1 MEKTKINDILTYD
14 FYSSLEISNDEK
26 YLAFLK
32 TNADLD
38 ENKYNSYLY
47 LFDIEKN
54 KKYKVSDNKNIG
66 IFIFDEDDNLIYKEK
81 SDDKF
86 DYFYKK
92 DRSMGVGSLEFK
104 IDKNVSYIK
113 DLKNGYYL
121 IKASDKLKEDEK
133 KKQKENSF
141 YKEVTKLPFWFNGTG
156 YINNQKQSLYLYKK
170 EDKTFKKI
178 RDFENESL
186 NAFAINKNANKLALV
201 LGKNDN
207 NVSRLRD
214 DLIILDLGNKEEK
227 IIIENEF
234 SYYDLFFNDKDEIIF
249 VATDMKKGGINEDAF
264 IYKSNLAGKY
274 KKISS
279 DDFDKSFGNS
289 IGSDARYE
297 AYRTFA
303 YKNNKFY
310 FVVTEKE
317 ESKLYSL
324 DENENIKLEISGCVE
339 DFAIG
344 NDNIYYF
351 AMTENRISHLKEKKN
366 GKILLDNKIN
376 SSLGKIEEFF
386 YESNGDKIRGYVLL
400 PVDFDKNKKYPT
412 ILSIHG
418 GPKTE
423 FSNIF
428 HHEHQVFANDGYIII
443 YTNPHGSSGN
453 GVKYS
458 DIRGKYGTIDYED
471 LMNFT
476 DLAIKKYPQIDE
488 NNMGVYGG
496 SYGGFMTNWIVS
508 HTNRF
513 KAANSQR
520 SISNWTSFYGVSD
533 IGYYFAPDQTGANPW
548 DNLEKMWEQSP
559 IKHAKNVK
567 TPTMFIHSDE
577 DYRCPLEQGL
587 QMYARIKENGVDT
600 KIYIFHGENHELSRS
615 GKPKARIKR
624 LDAIKE
630 WFDRYL
636 KWEEKQKQKNLFL
649 P

>member
-141 YKEVTKLPFWFNGTG
+141 YKEVNKLPFWFNGTG
-156 YINNQKQSLYLYKK
+156 YINNQKQSLYLFKK
-170 EDKTFKKI
+170 EDKSLQKI

-214 DLIILDLGNKEEK
+214 DLIILDLENKEEK

-264 IYKSNLAGKY
+264 IYKSDLSGKY
-274 KKISS
+274 KKISP

-339 DFAIG
+339 DFAIA
-344 NDNIYYF
+344 NNNIYYF

-376 SSLGKIEEFF
+376 SSLGKIEELY
-386 YESNGDKIRGYVLL
+386 YESNGDKIRGFVLL

-476 DLAIKKYPQIDE
+476 DFAIKKYPQIDE

-600 KIYIFHGENHELSRS
+600 KMYIFHGENHELSRS

-624 LDAIKE
+624 LEKIKE
-630 WFDRYL
+630 WFDGYL
-636 KWEEKQKQKNLFL
+636 K
-649 P
+649 

>member
-121 IKASDKLKEDEK
+121 IKASDKLSEDEK

-141 YKEVTKLPFWFNGTG
+141 YKEVSKLPFWFNGTG
-156 YINNQKQSLYLYKK
+156 YINNQKQSLYLFKK
-170 EDKTFKKI
+170 EDKSLQKI
-178 RDFENESL
+178 RDFENDSL

-207 NVSRLRD
+207 KVSRLRD
-214 DLIILDLGNKEEK
+214 DLIILDLENKEEK

-249 VATDMKKGGINEDAF
+249 VASDMKKGGINEDAF
-264 IYKSNLAGKY
+264 IYKSNLSGKY
-274 KKISS
+274 KKISP

-297 AYRTFA
+297 AYRTFF

-339 DFAIG
+339 DFAIA

-351 AMTENRISHLKEKKN
+351 AMTEDRISHLKEKKN
-366 GKILLDNKIN
+366 NKILLDNKIN

-412 ILSIHG
+412 LLSIHG

-476 DLAIKKYPQIDE
+476 DFAIKKYPQIDE

-587 QMYARIKENGVDT
+587 QMYTRIKENGVDT
-600 KIYIFHGENHELSRS
+600 KMYIFHGENHELSRS

-624 LDAIKE
+624 IEKIKK
-630 WFDRYL
+630 WFDGYL
-636 KWEEKQKQKNLFL
+636 KWKEK
-649 P
+649 

>member
-170 EDKTFKKI
+170 EDKTLKKI

-186 NAFAINKNANKLALV
+186 NSFAINKNANKLALV

-214 DLIILDLGNKEEK
+214 DLIILDLENKEEK

-234 SYYDLFFNDKDEIIF
+234 AYYDLFFNDKDEIIF

-264 IYKSNLAGKY
+264 IYKSNLTGKY
-274 KKISS
+274 KKISPN
-279 DDFDKSFGNS
+279 DFDKSFGNS

-339 DFAIG
+339 DFAIA

-366 GKILLDNKIN
+366 DKILLDNKIK

-412 ILSIHG
+412 LLSIHG

-476 DLAIKKYPQIDE
+476 DFAIKKYPQIDE

-587 QMYARIKENGVDT
+587 QMYTIIKENGVDT
-600 KIYIFHGENHELSRS
+600 KMYIFHGENHELSRS

-624 LDAIKE
+624 LEKIKE

-636 KWEEKQKQKNLFL
+636 KWKEK
-649 P
+649 

>member
-121 IKASDKLKEDEK
+121 IKTSDKLSEDKK

-170 EDKTFKKI
+170 EDKSLQKI
-178 RDFENESL
+178 RDFENDSL
-186 NAFAINKNANKLALV
+186 NAFAINKNTNKLALV

-214 DLIILDLGNKEEK
+214 DLIILDLENKEEK

-234 SYYDLFFNDKDEIIF
+234 AYYDLFFNDKDEIIF
-249 VATDMKKGGINEDAF
+249 VASDMQKGGINEDAF
-264 IYKSNLAGKY
+264 IYKTNLSGEY
-274 KKISS
+274 KKISP

-297 AYRTFA
+297 AYRPFF

-317 ESKLYSL
+317 ESKLYSI

-339 DFAIG
+339 DFAIA

-351 AMTENRISHLKEKKN
+351 AMTEDRISHLKEKKN
-366 GKILLDNKIN
+366 NKILLDNKIN

-458 DIRGKYGTIDYED
+458 DIRGKYGSIDYED

-587 QMYARIKENGVDT
+587 QMYTRIKENGVDT
-600 KIYIFHGENHELSRS
+600 KMYIFHRENHELSRS

-624 LDAIKE
+624 LEKIKE
-630 WFDRYL
+630 WFDGYL
-636 KWEEKQKQKNLFL
+636 K
-649 P
+649 

>member
-47 LFDIEKN
+47 LFDIEN
-54 KKYKVSDNKNIG
+54 NEKYKVSDNKNIG

-92 DRSMGVGSLEFK
+92 DRSMGAGSLEFK

-121 IKASDKLKEDEK
+121 IKASDKLSEDEK

-141 YKEVTKLPFWFNGTG
+141 YKEVTKLPFWFNGIG
-156 YINNQKQSLYLYKK
+156 YIDNQKQSLYLYKK
-170 EDKTFKKI
+170 EDKSLQKI
-178 RDFENESL
+178 RGFENESL
-186 NAFAINKNANKLALV
+186 NAFAMNKNANKLALV

-207 NVSRLRD
+207 KVSRLRD
-214 DLIILDLGNKEEK
+214 DLIILDLENKEEK

-249 VATDMKKGGINEDAF
+249 VASDMKKGGINEDAF
-264 IYKSNLAGKY
+264 IYKGNLSGEY
-274 KKISS
+274 KKISP

-289 IGSDARYE
+289 IGSDARHE
-297 AYRTFA
+297 AYRTFF

-339 DFAIG
+339 DFAIA

-366 GKILLDNKIN
+366 DKILLDNKIN

-386 YESNGDKIRGYVLL
+386 YESNGDKIRGFVLL

-412 ILSIHG
+412 LLSIHG

-476 DLAIKKYPQIDE
+476 ELAIKKYPQIDE

-587 QMYARIKENGVDT
+587 QMYTRIKENGVDT

-624 LDAIKE
+624 LEKIKE
-630 WFDRYL
+630 WFDGYL
-636 KWEEKQKQKNLFL
+636 K
-649 P
+649 

>member
-1 MEKTKINDILTYD
+1 MEKTKINDILTYY

-81 SDDKF
+81 FDDKF

-141 YKEVTKLPFWFNGTG
+141 YKEVNKLPFWFNGTG

-170 EDKTFKKI
+170 EDKTLKKI

-186 NAFAINKNANKLALV
+186 NSFAINKNANKLALV

-214 DLIILDLGNKEEK
+214 DLIILDLKNKEEK

-264 IYKSNLAGKY
+264 IYKSDLSGKY
-274 KKISS
+274 KKISP

-339 DFAIG
+339 DFAIA
-344 NDNIYYF
+344 NNNIYYF

-412 ILSIHG
+412 LLSIHG

-458 DIRGKYGTIDYED
+458 DIRGKYGSIDYED

-600 KIYIFHGENHELSRS
+600 KMYIFHGENHELSRS

-624 LDAIKE
+624 LEKIKE
-630 WFDRYL
+630 WFDGYL
-636 KWEEKQKQKNLFL
+636 KWKEK
-649 P
+649 

>member
-32 TNADLD
+32 TNANLD

-121 IKASDKLKEDEK
+121 IKASDKLSEDEK

-141 YKEVTKLPFWFNGTG
+141 YKEVSKLPFWFNCIG
-156 YINNQKQSLYLYKK
+156 YIDNQKQSLYLYKK
-170 EDKTFKKI
+170 EDKSLQKI

-207 NVSRLRD
+207 KVSRLRD
-214 DLIILDLGNKEEK
+214 DLIILDLENKEEK

-234 SYYDLFFNDKDEIIF
+234 AYYDIFFNKKDEIIF
-249 VATDMKKGGINEDAF
+249 VASDMKKGGINEDAF
-264 IYKSNLAGKY
+264 IYKGNLSGEY
-274 KKISS
+274 KKISP

-289 IGSDARYE
+289 IGSDARHE
-297 AYRTFA
+297 AYRTFF

-324 DENENIKLEISGCVE
+324 DENENIKLEISDCVE
-339 DFAIG
+339 DFAIA

-366 GKILLDNKIN
+366 DKILLDNKIN

-386 YESNGDKIRGYVLL
+386 YESNGDKIRGFVLL

-412 ILSIHG
+412 LLSIHG

-476 DLAIKKYPQIDE
+476 DFAIKKYPQIDE

-587 QMYARIKENGVDT
+587 QMYTRIKENGVDT
-600 KIYIFHGENHELSRS
+600 KMYIFHGENHELSRS

-624 LDAIKE
+624 IEKIKE
-630 WFDRYL
+630 WFDGYL
-636 KWEEKQKQKNLFL
+636 KWKEK
-649 P
+649 

>member
-81 SDDKF
+81 FDDKF

-141 YKEVTKLPFWFNGTG
+141 YKEVNKLPFWFNGTG

-170 EDKTFKKI
+170 EDKTLKKI

-186 NAFAINKNANKLALV
+186 NSFAINKNANKLALV

-214 DLIILDLGNKEEK
+214 DLIILDLKNKEEK

-264 IYKSNLAGKY
+264 IYKSDLSGKY
-274 KKISS
+274 KKISP

-339 DFAIG
+339 DFAIA
-344 NDNIYYF
+344 NNNIYYF

-412 ILSIHG
+412 LLSIHG

-458 DIRGKYGTIDYED
+458 DIRGKYGSIDYED

-600 KIYIFHGENHELSRS
+600 KMYIFHGENHELSRS

-624 LDAIKE
+624 LEKIKE
-630 WFDRYL
+630 WFDGYL
-636 KWEEKQKQKNLFL
+636 K
-649 P
+649 

>member
-47 LFDIEKN
+47 FFDIEKN

-121 IKASDKLKEDEK
+121 IKASDKLSEDEK

-141 YKEVTKLPFWFNGTG
+141 YKEVSKLPFWFNGIG
-156 YINNQKQSLYLYKK
+156 YIDNQKQSLYLYKK
-170 EDKTFKKI
+170 EDKSLQKI

-207 NVSRLRD
+207 KVSRLRD
-214 DLIILDLGNKEEK
+214 DLVILDLENKEEE

-234 SYYDLFFNDKDEIIF
+234 AYYDIFFNEKDEIIF
-249 VATDMKKGGINEDAF
+249 VASDMKKGGINEDAF
-264 IYKSNLAGKY
+264 IYKSNLTGEY
-274 KKISS
+274 KKISP

-289 IGSDARYE
+289 IGSDARHE
-297 AYRTFA
+297 AYRTFF

-339 DFAIG
+339 DFAIS

-351 AMTENRISHLKEKKN
+351 AMTENRISYLKEKKN
-366 GKILLDNKIN
+366 DKILLDNKIN
-376 SSLGKIEEFF
+376 SSLGNIEEFF
-386 YESNGDKIRGYVLL
+386 YESNGDKIRGFVLL

-412 ILSIHG
+412 LLSIHG

-476 DLAIKKYPQIDE
+476 DCAIKKYPQIDE

-533 IGYYFAPDQTGANPW
+533 IGYYFAPDQTWANPW

-587 QMYARIKENGVDT
+587 QMYTRIKENGVDT
-600 KIYIFHGENHELSRS
+600 KMYIFHGENHELSRS

-624 LDAIKE
+624 LEKIKE
-630 WFDRYL
+630 WFDGYL
-636 KWEEKQKQKNLFL
+636 K
-649 P
+649 

>member
-81 SDDKF
+81 FDDKF

-141 YKEVTKLPFWFNGTG
+141 YKEVNKLPFWFNGTG
-156 YINNQKQSLYLYKK
+156 YINNQKQSLYLFKK
-170 EDKTFKKI
+170 EGKSLQKI
-178 RDFENESL
+178 RDFENDSL

-214 DLIILDLGNKEEK
+214 DLIILDLENKEEK

-264 IYKSNLAGKY
+264 IYKSDLSGKY
-274 KKISS
+274 KKISP

-339 DFAIG
+339 DFAIA

-351 AMTENRISHLKEKKN
+351 AMTEDRISHLKEKKN
-366 GKILLDNKIN
+366 NKILLDNKIN
-376 SSLGKIEEFF
+376 SSLEKIEEFY
-386 YESNGDKIRGYVLL
+386 YESNGDKIRGFVLL

-476 DLAIKKYPQIDE
+476 DFAIKKYPQIDE

-587 QMYARIKENGVDT
+587 QMYTRIKENGVDT
-600 KIYIFHGENHELSRS
+600 KMYIFHRENHELSRS

-624 LDAIKE
+624 LEKIKE
-630 WFDRYL
+630 WFDGYL
-636 KWEEKQKQKNLFL
+636 KWKEK
-649 P
+649 

>member
-1 MEKTKINDILTYD
+1 MEKTKINDILTYY

-66 IFIFDEDDNLIYKEK
+66 IFIFDENDNLIYKEK

-92 DRSMGVGSLEFK
+92 DKSMGVGSLEFK

-121 IKASDKLKEDEK
+121 IKASDKLSEDER

-170 EDKTFKKI
+170 EDKSLQKI
-178 RDFENESL
+178 RDFENDSL

-207 NVSRLRD
+207 KVSRLRD
-214 DLIILDLGNKEEK
+214 DLMILDLENKEEK

-234 SYYDLFFNDKDEIIF
+234 AYYDLFFNDKDEIIF
-249 VATDMKKGGINEDAF
+249 VASDMKKGGINEDAF
-264 IYKSNLAGKY
+264 IYKSNLSGEY
-274 KKISS
+274 KKISP

-339 DFAIG
+339 DFAIA

-351 AMTENRISHLKEKKN
+351 AMTEDRISHLKEKKN

-386 YESNGDKIRGYVLL
+386 YESNGDKIRGFVLL

-412 ILSIHG
+412 LLSIHG

-587 QMYARIKENGVDT
+587 QMYTRIKENGVDT
-600 KIYIFHGENHELSRS
+600 KMYIFHRENHELSRS

-624 LDAIKE
+624 LEKIKE
-630 WFDRYL
+630 WFDGYL
-636 KWEEKQKQKNLFL
+636 KWKEK
-649 P
+649 

>member
-32 TNADLD
+32 TNANLD

-81 SDDKF
+81 FDDKF

-141 YKEVTKLPFWFNGTG
+141 YKEVNKLPFWFNGTG

-170 EDKTFKKI
+170 EDKTLKKI

-186 NAFAINKNANKLALV
+186 NSFAINKNANKLALV

-214 DLIILDLGNKEEK
+214 DLIILDLKNKEEK

-264 IYKSNLAGKY
+264 IYKSDLSGKY
-274 KKISS
+274 KKISP

-339 DFAIG
+339 DFAIA
-344 NDNIYYF
+344 NNNIYYF

-412 ILSIHG
+412 LLSIHG

-458 DIRGKYGTIDYED
+458 DIRGKYGSIDYED

-476 DLAIKKYPQIDE
+476 DL
-488 NNMGVYGG
+488 
-496 SYGGFMTNWIVS
+496 IVS

-600 KIYIFHGENHELSRS
+600 KMYIFHGENHELSRS

-624 LDAIKE
+624 LEKIKE
-630 WFDRYL
+630 WFDGYL
-636 KWEEKQKQKNLFL
+636 KWKKK
-649 P
+649 

>member
-81 SDDKF
+81 FDDKF

-141 YKEVTKLPFWFNGTG
+141 YKEVNKLPFWFNGTG

-170 EDKTFKKI
+170 EDKTLKKI

-186 NAFAINKNANKLALV
+186 NSFAINKNANKLALV

-214 DLIILDLGNKEEK
+214 DLIILDLKNKEEK

-264 IYKSNLAGKY
+264 IYKSDLSGKY
-274 KKISS
+274 KKISP

-339 DFAIG
+339 DFAIA
-344 NDNIYYF
+344 NNNIYYF

-412 ILSIHG
+412 LLSIHG

-458 DIRGKYGTIDYED
+458 DIRGKYGSIDYED

-600 KIYIFHGENHELSRS
+600 KMYIFHGENHELSRS

-624 LDAIKE
+624 LEKIKE
-630 WFDRYL
+630 WFDGYL
-636 KWEEKQKQKNLFL
+636 KWKEI
-649 P
+649 

>member
-81 SDDKF
+81 FDDKF

-141 YKEVTKLPFWFNGTG
+141 YKEVNKLPFWFNGTG

-170 EDKTFKKI
+170 EDKTLKKI

-186 NAFAINKNANKLALV
+186 NSFAINKNANKLALV

-214 DLIILDLGNKEEK
+214 DLIILDLKNKEEK

-264 IYKSNLAGKY
+264 IYKSDLSGKY
-274 KKISS
+274 KKISP

-339 DFAIG
+339 DFAIS

-351 AMTENRISHLKEKKN
+351 AMTEDRISHLKEKKN
-366 GKILLDNKIN
+366 NKILLDNKIN
-376 SSLGKIEEFF
+376 SSLEKIEEFY
-386 YESNGDKIRGYVLL
+386 YESNGDKIRGFVLL

-476 DLAIKKYPQIDE
+476 DFAIKKYPQIDE

-587 QMYARIKENGVDT
+587 QMYTRIKENGVDT
-600 KIYIFHGENHELSRS
+600 KMYIFHGENHELSRS

-624 LDAIKE
+624 LEKIKE
-630 WFDRYL
+630 WFDGYL
-636 KWEEKQKQKNLFL
+636 E
-649 P
+649 

>member
-47 LFDIEKN
+47 FFDIEKN

-121 IKASDKLKEDEK
+121 IKTSDKLSEDEK

-141 YKEVTKLPFWFNGTG
+141 FKEVTRLPFWFNGTG
-156 YINNQKQSLYLYKK
+156 YIDKQKQSLYLFKK
-170 EDKTFKKI
+170 EDKSLQKI
-178 RDFENESL
+178 RDFENENL

-207 NVSRLRD
+207 KVSRLRD
-214 DLIILDLGNKEEK
+214 DLIILDLENKEEK

-234 SYYDLFFNDKDEIIF
+234 AYYDLFFNDKDEIIF
-249 VATDMKKGGINEDAF
+249 VASDMKKGGINEDAF
-264 IYKSNLAGKY
+264 IYKGNLSGKY
-274 KKISS
+274 KKISP

-289 IGSDARYE
+289 IGSDARHE
-297 AYRTFA
+297 AYRTFF

-339 DFAIG
+339 DFAIA

-351 AMTENRISHLKEKKN
+351 AMTEDRISHLKEKKN
-366 GKILLDNKIN
+366 NKILLDNKIN

-386 YESNGDKIRGYVLL
+386 YESNGDKIRGFVLL

-476 DLAIKKYPQIDE
+476 DFAIKKYPQIDE

-587 QMYARIKENGVDT
+587 QMYTRIKENGVDT
-600 KIYIFHGENHELSRS
+600 KMYIFHGENHELSRS

-624 LDAIKE
+624 LEKIKE
-630 WFDRYL
+630 WFDGYL
-636 KWEEKQKQKNLFL
+636 K
-649 P
+649 

>member
-92 DRSMGVGSLEFK
+92 DRSMGVGILEFK

-121 IKASDKLKEDEK
+121 IKASDKLSEDEK

-141 YKEVTKLPFWFNGTG
+141 YKEVTKLPFWFNSTG
-156 YINNQKQSLYLYKK
+156 YIDNQKQSLYLFKK
-170 EDKTFKKI
+170 EDKSLQKI

-207 NVSRLRD
+207 KVSRLKD
-214 DLIILDLGNKEEK
+214 DLIILDLENKEEK

-234 SYYDLFFNDKDEIIF
+234 AYYDLFFNEKNEIIF
-249 VATDMKKGGINEDAF
+249 VASDMKKGGINEDAF
-264 IYKSNLAGKY
+264 IYKSNLSGRY
-274 KKISS
+274 KKISP

-289 IGSDARYE
+289 IGSDARHE
-297 AYRTFA
+297 AYRTFF

-339 DFAIG
+339 DFAIA

-351 AMTENRISHLKEKKN
+351 AMTEDRISHLKEKKN
-366 GKILLDNKIN
+366 NKILLDNKIN

-471 LMNFT
+471 LMHFT
-476 DLAIKKYPQIDE
+476 DFAIKKYPQIDE

-587 QMYARIKENGVDT
+587 QMYTRIKENGVDT
-600 KIYIFHGENHELSRS
+600 KMYIFHGENHELSRS

-624 LDAIKE
+624 IEKIKE
-630 WFDRYL
+630 WFDGYL
-636 KWEEKQKQKNLFL
+636 KWKEK
-649 P
+649 

>member
-1 MEKTKINDILTYD
+1 MKKTKINDILTYD

-32 TNADLD
+32 TNANLD

-113 DLKNGYYL
+113 DLKNGYYF
-121 IKASDKLKEDEK
+121 IKASDKLKEDER

-141 YKEVTKLPFWFNGTG
+141 YKEVTRLPFWFNGTG
-156 YINNQKQSLYLYKK
+156 YIDNQKQSLYLYKK
-170 EDKTFKKI
+170 EDKSLQKI

-207 NVSRLRD
+207 NISRLRD
-214 DLIILDLGNKEEK
+214 DLVILDLENKEEK

-234 SYYDLFFNDKDEIIF
+234 AYYDLFFNDKDEIIF
-249 VATDMKKGGINEDAF
+249 VASDMKKGGINEDAF
-264 IYKSNLAGKY
+264 IYKSNLTGEY

-297 AYRTFA
+297 AYRTFS

-339 DFAIG
+339 DFAIA

-351 AMTENRISHLKEKKN
+351 AMTEDRISHLKEKKN
-366 GKILLDNKIN
+366 NKILLDNKIN

-386 YESNGDKIRGYVLL
+386 YESNGDKIRGFVLL

-476 DLAIKKYPQIDE
+476 DFAIKKYPQIDE

-533 IGYYFAPDQTGANPW
+533 IGYYFVPDQTGANPW

-587 QMYARIKENGVDT
+587 QMYTRIKENSVDT
-600 KIYIFHGENHELSRS
+600 KMYIFHGENHELSRS

-624 LDAIKE
+624 IEKIKK
-630 WFDRYL
+630 WFDGYL
-636 KWEEKQKQKNLFL
+636 K
-649 P
+649 

>member
-32 TNADLD
+32 TNANLD

-121 IKASDKLKEDEK
+121 IKASDKLSEDEK

-141 YKEVTKLPFWFNGTG
+141 YKEVSKLPFWFNCIG
-156 YINNQKQSLYLYKK
+156 YIDNQKQSLYLYKK
-170 EDKTFKKI
+170 EDKSLQKI

-207 NVSRLRD
+207 KVSRLRD
-214 DLIILDLGNKEEK
+214 DLIILDLENKEEK

-234 SYYDLFFNDKDEIIF
+234 AYYDIFFNKKDEIIF
-249 VATDMKKGGINEDAF
+249 VASDMKKGGINEDAF
-264 IYKSNLAGKY
+264 IYKGNLSGEY
-274 KKISS
+274 KKISP

-289 IGSDARYE
+289 IGSDARHE
-297 AYRTFA
+297 AYRTFF

-324 DENENIKLEISGCVE
+324 DENENIKLEISDCVE
-339 DFAIG
+339 DFAIA

-366 GKILLDNKIN
+366 DKILLDNKIN

-386 YESNGDKIRGYVLL
+386 YESNGDKIRGFVLL

-412 ILSIHG
+412 LLSIHG

-476 DLAIKKYPQIDE
+476 DFAIKKYPQIDE

-587 QMYARIKENGVDT
+587 QMYTRIKENGVDT
-600 KIYIFHGENHELSRS
+600 KMYIFHGENHELSRS

-624 LDAIKE
+624 IEKIKE
-630 WFDRYL
+630 WFDGYL
-636 KWEEKQKQKNLFL
+636 K
-649 P
+649 

>member
-81 SDDKF
+81 FDDKF

-141 YKEVTKLPFWFNGTG
+141 YKEVNKLPFWFNGTG

-170 EDKTFKKI
+170 EDKTLKKI

-186 NAFAINKNANKLALV
+186 NSFAINKNANKLALV

-214 DLIILDLGNKEEK
+214 DLIILDLKNKEEK

-264 IYKSNLAGKY
+264 IYKSDLSGKY
-274 KKISS
+274 KKISP

-339 DFAIG
+339 DFAIS

-351 AMTENRISHLKEKKN
+351 AMTEDRISHLKEKKN
-366 GKILLDNKIN
+366 NKILLDNKIN
-376 SSLGKIEEFF
+376 SSLEKIEEFY
-386 YESNGDKIRGYVLL
+386 YESNGDKIRGFVLL

-476 DLAIKKYPQIDE
+476 DFAIKKYPQIDE

-587 QMYARIKENGVDT
+587 QMYTRIKENGVDT
-600 KIYIFHGENHELSRS
+600 KMYIFHGENHELSRS

-624 LDAIKE
+624 LEKIKE
-630 WFDRYL
+630 WFDGYL
-636 KWEEKQKQKNLFL
+636 EWKEK
-649 P
+649 

>member
-32 TNADLD
+32 TNANLD

-66 IFIFDEDDNLIYKEK
+66 IFIFDEEDNLIYKEK

-92 DRSMGVGSLEFK
+92 DMSMGVGNLEFK

-121 IKASDKLKEDEK
+121 IKASDKLSEDEK

-156 YINNQKQSLYLYKK
+156 YIDNQKQSLYLFKK
-170 EDKTFKKI
+170 EDKSLQKI

-207 NVSRLRD
+207 KVSRLRD
-214 DLIILDLGNKEEK
+214 DLIILDLENKEEK

-234 SYYDLFFNDKDEIIF
+234 AYYDLFFNDKDEIIF
-249 VATDMKKGGINEDAF
+249 VASDMKKGGINEDAF
-264 IYKSNLAGKY
+264 IYKGNLSGEY
-274 KKISS
+274 KKISP

-289 IGSDARYE
+289 IGSDARHE
-297 AYRTFA
+297 AYRTFF

-339 DFAIG
+339 DFAIA

-351 AMTENRISHLKEKKN
+351 AMTEDRISHLKEKKN
-366 GKILLDNKIN
+366 NKILLDNKIN

-386 YESNGDKIRGYVLL
+386 YESNGDKIRGFVLL

-587 QMYARIKENGVDT
+587 QMYTRIKENGIDT
-600 KIYIFHGENHELSRS
+600 KMYIFHGENHELSRS

-624 LDAIKE
+624 LEKIKE
-630 WFDRYL
+630 WFDGYL
-636 KWEEKQKQKNLFL
+636 KWKEK
-649 P
+649 

>member
-32 TNADLD
+32 TNANLD

-54 KKYKVSDNKNIG
+54 KNYKVSDNKNIG

-92 DRSMGVGSLEFK
+92 DRSMGAGSLEFK

-121 IKASDKLKEDEK
+121 IKASDKLSEDEK

-141 YKEVTKLPFWFNGTG
+141 YKEVTKLPFWFNGIG
-156 YINNQKQSLYLYKK
+156 YIDNQKQSLYLYKK
-170 EDKTFKKI
+170 EDKSLQKI
-178 RDFENESL
+178 RGFENESL
-186 NAFAINKNANKLALV
+186 NAFAMNKNANKLALV

-207 NVSRLRD
+207 KVSRLRD
-214 DLIILDLGNKEEK
+214 DLIILDLENKEEK

-249 VATDMKKGGINEDAF
+249 VASDMKKGGINEDAF
-264 IYKSNLAGKY
+264 IYKGNLSGEY
-274 KKISS
+274 KKISP

-289 IGSDARYE
+289 IGSDARHE
-297 AYRTFA
+297 AYRTFF

-339 DFAIG
+339 DFAIA

-366 GKILLDNKIN
+366 DKILLDNKIN

-386 YESNGDKIRGYVLL
+386 YESNGDKIRGFVLL

-412 ILSIHG
+412 LLSIHG

-476 DLAIKKYPQIDE
+476 ELAIKKYPQIDE

-587 QMYARIKENGVDT
+587 QMYTRIKENGVDT

-624 LDAIKE
+624 LEKIKE
-630 WFDRYL
+630 WFDGYL
-636 KWEEKQKQKNLFL
+636 K
-649 P
+649 

>member
-1 MEKTKINDILTYD
+1 MKKTKINDILTYD

-121 IKASDKLKEDEK
+121 IKASDKLSEDEK

-156 YINNQKQSLYLYKK
+156 YIDKQKQSLYLYKK
-170 EDKTFKKI
+170 EDKSLQKI

-207 NVSRLRD
+207 NISRLRD
-214 DLIILDLGNKEEK
+214 DLVILDLENKEEK

-234 SYYDLFFNDKDEIIF
+234 AYYDLFFNDKDEIIF
-249 VATDMKKGGINEDAF
+249 VASDMKKGGINEDAF
-264 IYKSNLAGKY
+264 IYKSNLTGEY

-297 AYRTFA
+297 AYRTFS

-339 DFAIG
+339 DFAIA

-351 AMTENRISHLKEKKN
+351 AMTEDRISHLKEKKN
-366 GKILLDNKIN
+366 NKILLDNKIN

-386 YESNGDKIRGYVLL
+386 YESNGDKIRGFVLL

-471 LMNFT
+471 LMHFT
-476 DLAIKKYPQIDE
+476 DFAIKKYPQIDE

-508 HTNRF
+508 HTKRF

-533 IGYYFAPDQTGANPW
+533 IGYYFAPDQTGADPW

-587 QMYARIKENGVDT
+587 QMYTRIKENGVDT
-600 KIYIFHGENHELSRS
+600 KMYIFHGENHELSRS

-624 LDAIKE
+624 LEKIKE
-630 WFDRYL
+630 WFDGYL
-636 KWEEKQKQKNLFL
+636 KWKEK
-649 P
+649 

>member
-81 SDDKF
+81 FDDKF

-141 YKEVTKLPFWFNGTG
+141 YKEVNKLPFWFNGTG

-170 EDKTFKKI
+170 EDKTLKKI

-186 NAFAINKNANKLALV
+186 NSFAINKNANKLALV

-214 DLIILDLGNKEEK
+214 DLIIKEEK

-264 IYKSNLAGKY
+264 IYKSDLSGKY
-274 KKISS
+274 KKISP

-339 DFAIG
+339 DFAIS
-344 NDNIYYF
+344 NENIYYF
-351 AMTENRISHLKEKKN
+351 AMTEDRISHLKEKKN
-366 GKILLDNKIN
+366 NKILLDNKIN
-376 SSLGKIEEFF
+376 SSLEKIEEFY
-386 YESNGDKIRGYVLL
+386 YESNGDKIRGFVLL

-476 DLAIKKYPQIDE
+476 DFAIKKYPQIDE

-533 IGYYFAPDQTGANPW
+533 IGYY
-548 DNLEKMWEQSP
+548 E
-559 IKHAKNVK
+559 
-567 TPTMFIHSDE
+567 
-577 DYRCPLEQGL
+577 
-587 QMYARIKENGVDT
+587 
-600 KIYIFHGENHELSRS
+600 GEL
-615 GKPKARIKR
+615 
-624 LDAIKE
+624 
-630 WFDRYL
+630 
-636 KWEEKQKQKNLFL
+636 
-649 P
+649 

>member
-1 MEKTKINDILTYD
+1 MKKTKINDILTYD

-121 IKASDKLKEDEK
+121 IKTSEKLSEDEK

-141 YKEVTKLPFWFNGTG
+141 YKEVTKLPFWFNGTS
-156 YINNQKQSLYLYKK
+156 YIDNQKQSLYLFKK
-170 EDKTFKKI
+170 EDKSLQKI

-207 NVSRLRD
+207 KVSRLRD
-214 DLIILDLGNKEEK
+214 DLIILDLENKEEK

-249 VATDMKKGGINEDAF
+249 VASDMKKGGINEDAF
-264 IYKSNLAGKY
+264 IYKGNLSGEY
-274 KKISS
+274 KKISP

-297 AYRTFA
+297 AYRTFF

-310 FVVTEKE
+310 FAVTEKE

-339 DFAIG
+339 DFAIA

-351 AMTENRISHLKEKKN
+351 AMTEDRISHLKEKKN
-366 GKILLDNKIN
+366 NKILLDNKIN

-386 YESNGDKIRGYVLL
+386 YESNGDKIRGFVLL

-412 ILSIHG
+412 LLSIHG

-508 HTNRF
+508 HTDRF

-587 QMYARIKENGVDT
+587 QMYTRIKENGVDT
-600 KIYIFHGENHELSRS
+600 KMYIFHGENHELSRS

-624 LDAIKE
+624 LEKIKE
-630 WFDRYL
+630 WFDGYL
-636 KWEEKQKQKNLFL
+636 K
-649 P
+649 